1 MPENS
6 QGPLSP
12 DFEDLLAFRLAR
24 KVLITIA
31 AMLTP
36 VVLLLGWL
44 GYDRYA
50 DLQAA
55 FNRNTALLDRT
66 TLETRARAD
75 SLKLLTT
82 QLEWVLAQQ
91 TQRLTSFDKDADAS
105 RVRLQEFYSR
115 VTDQA
120 ADDRVRL
127 IGQVNR
133 AVSEADALASR
144 VDTAASH
151 AESAAAVAHNAG
163 AQLEQLQRDYGQTH
177 QAATEA
183 LTLAREAAVQT
194 VGARQRRHLYG
205 TPFDVYFSGVSG
217 NTLRDF
223 MIADEDGETRRSVVR
238 QPVNEVI
245 RVDDS
250 AGRTYLLS
258 IVNVIDVPG
267 GLFRLNGSSRADAAT
282 FRVSRADA
290 APGGR
295 LTSTPPRRD

>member
-1 MPENS
+1 MSESP

-12 DFEDLLAFRLAR
+12 EFEDLLAFRLAR

-55 FNRNTALLDRT
+55 FKRNTELLDRT
-66 TLETRARAD
+66 TLETRSRAD
-75 SLKLLTT
+75 TLKMLTA

-91 TQRLTSFDKDADAS
+91 AQRLAAFDQDADAS
-105 RVRLQEFYSR
+105 RVQLQEFYSR

-133 AVSEADALASR
+133 AVSQADALASR
-144 VDTAASH
+144 VDTAAFH
-151 AESAAAVAHNAG
+151 AVSAAAVARNAG
-163 AQLEQLQRDYGQTH
+163 SQLEQLQRDYSQTH
-177 QAATEA
+177 QAASEA

-205 TPFDVYFSGVSG
+205 TPFDVYFSGVTG

-223 MIADEDGETRRSVVR
+223 MVADEDGETRRSVAR

-245 RVDDS
+245 RVDDA
-250 AGRTYLLS
+250 AGVTYLLS

-267 GLFRLNGSSRADAAT
+267 SLLRLSGGGRADAAT

-295 LTSTPPRRD
+295 LTSTPPRD